1 MPELSEVMSAMLS
14 RVRSAALVLPIVL
27 LWAGDGGGAAGDT
40 AGNGEV
46 GGPLAASSDG
56 RRLVSASG
64 TPVLVLGDAAQ
75 ALIVNLSTAQAD
87 TYFAARAEQG
97 FNAAWVNVLVTTYT
111 GGREDATTY
120 DGIAPFTQTLS
131 SDPDEYDLRFPNE
144 TYFAHVDEIVDTAA
158 AHGIHLFFD
167 PIETGGF
174 LDTLSANGPAAA
186 REYGRFLGRRYK
198 DANNIVW
205 MSGNDFR
212 DWIDAY
218 YDERVYAVA
227 LGIRDEDPRH
237 LHTTELGDPLSS
249 SLDDPRWHPIL
260 GINNTYTY
268 FPTYAQLYVDWERNP
283 HLPNVFIEGNYQ
295 GQALRYTT
303 HVTTGFDVRNTMWWA
318 VLAGATG
325 AFGGNHWINHFL
337 TDWPSHLADSGADSV
352 RYLRGFLT
360 WKRWD
365 LLVPDIHHTVAT
377 AGYGTFSNCCTA
389 QDNDYVTTARASDGS
404 LVISYFPV
412 PHDLVID
419 LSSLAGPA
427 IAGWLDPTTG
437 IWTLDPDSEV
447 PNAGLRVFTPPATV
461 HADGSSD
468 WVLVIGMPEPIQ
480 LEMLGTGVA
489 LVQWL
494 ARRRRITDHF
504 GQMR

>member
-131 SDPDEYDLRFPNE
+131 SDPTNTTSGFPNE

-174 LDTLSANGPAAA
+174 LDTLSANGLAAA

-237 LHTTELGDPLSS
+237 LHTTSS
-249 SLDDPRWHPIL
+249 ATRSRARSTIRA
-260 GINNTYTY
+260 GIQSSGSTT
-268 FPTYAQLYVDWERNP
+268 PTHTFRPTRSCTWTGSGIRTCPTCSSRA
-283 HLPNVFIEGNYQ
+283 
-295 GQALRYTT
+295 TT
-303 HVTTGFDVRNTMWWA
+303 R
-318 VLAGATG
+318 
-325 AFGGNHWINHFL
+325 
-337 TDWPSHLADSGADSV
+337 
-352 RYLRGFLT
+352 
-360 WKRWD
+360 
-365 LLVPDIHHTVAT
+365 
-377 AGYGTFSNCCTA
+377 
-389 QDNDYVTTARASDGS
+389 
-404 LVISYFPV
+404 
-412 PHDLVID
+412 
-419 LSSLAGPA
+419 
-427 IAGWLDPTTG
+427 
-437 IWTLDPDSEV
+437 
-447 PNAGLRVFTPPATV
+447 
-461 HADGSSD
+461 
-468 WVLVIGMPEPIQ
+468 
-480 LEMLGTGVA
+480 
-489 LVQWL
+489 
-494 ARRRRITDHF
+494 ARRSGTRL
-504 GQMR
+504 M